1 MAAQNG
7 TLMAVFVGATD
18 KILYLTDCSLS
29 LDRSLIGT
37 TNKDSGG
44 WDEHLSGEGL
54 KKWSVPFS
62 GIVNPT
68 LIGAAGLTAEAIMDN
83 IIDGTADAN
92 ISFTPDGMTSG
103 WEGAAT
109 FQNCTLQAGTEDAVK
124 FSGTLTGNGPLT
136 KI

>member
-1 MAAQNG
+1 MAKQNG
-7 TLMAVFVGATD
+7 TLYAVFVGATD

-29 LDRSLIGT
+29 LDKNLIPT

-62 GIVNPT
+62 GIVDSD
-68 LIGAAGLTAEAIMDN
+68 LIGGAGMTAEDIMDN
-83 IIDGTADAN
+83 IIGNTADAN
-92 ISFTPDGMTSG
+92 ISFTPDALTSG
-103 WEGAAT
+103 YEGAAT
-109 FQNCTLQAGTEDAVK
+109 FSNCTLSAGTEDAVK
-124 FSGTLTGNGPLT
+124 FSGTLTGNGPLS